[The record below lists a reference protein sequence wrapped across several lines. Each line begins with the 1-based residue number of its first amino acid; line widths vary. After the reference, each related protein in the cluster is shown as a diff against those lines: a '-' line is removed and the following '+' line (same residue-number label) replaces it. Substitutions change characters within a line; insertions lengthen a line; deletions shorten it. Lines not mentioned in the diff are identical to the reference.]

1 MHGRQISLPGGSC
14 ADGTS
19 LRGGRCLRRRTLV
32 PLVGAAVLVLAPRR
46 ADAAVAPLGG
56 GGVTLALAPIE
67 VRGDWGGSL
76 PGAALAVVSRA
87 RQACL
92 SEVRLV
98 SDQQPER
105 IWVDDHSA
113 EPPHI
118 WLHGDGAPVAW
129 IVVDIGPRDWS
140 KLAYQFGHEFGH
152 VLANSWG
159 PEAKPANPCQW
170 VEEALVEAFSIRG
183 LGLLADSWEQ
193 EPPFPGDGGFG
204 GSIRSYRDAL
214 LARYVAL
221 GHEHKADQGLAGWFR
236 ASRGDL
242 ESSGGVGGEARAAVP
257 AVVAEML
264 AEPGGIEG
272 LGALNR
278 WVGRSGVPLD
288 EYLRDWERSCGELR
302 ASPAL
307 PVWLRGALLG

>member
-1 MHGRQISLPGGSC
+1 M
-14 ADGTS
+14 
-19 LRGGRCLRRRTLV
+19 
-32 PLVGAAVLVLAPRR
+32 
-46 ADAAVAPLGG
+46 
-56 GGVTLALAPIE
+56 E

-87 RQACL
+87 RRACL

-105 IWVDDHSA
+105 IWVDDHSSG
-113 EPPHI
+113 PPHI

-140 KLAYQFGHEFGH
+140 KLAYQFGHELGTCWPIAGGRRAEP
-152 VLANSWG
+152 L
-159 PEAKPANPCQW
+159 PW

-183 LGLLADSWEQ
+183 LGLLAQAGAAVSR
-193 EPPFPGDGGFG
+193 DGGFG

-221 GHEHKADQGLAGWFR
+221 GREHKADRGLAGWFQ

-242 ESSGGVGGEARAAVP
+242 ESSGGAGGEARAAVP
-257 AVVAEML
+257 RMVAEML
-264 AEPGGIEG
+264 AQPGGIEG

-278 WVGRSGVPLD
+278 WPGRSGVPLD
-288 EYLRDWERSCGELR
+288 EYLRDWELSCGELG
-302 ASPAL
+302 ASPSL
-307 PVWLRGALLG
+307 PEWLRGALLG